1 MVTKKL
7 IIKINGVQIENKNQI
22 KNDCDILITDL
33 IQMHVNLMYSLDD
46 MKNIV
51 MIKNESCDLKLG
63 EINEAKHYYVDENAL
78 HDVTRTH
85 DSRYNI
91 DTSTT
96 TLRPPLQR
104 L

>member
-1 MVTKKL
+1 
-7 IIKINGVQIENKNQI
+7 
-22 KNDCDILITDL
+22 
-33 IQMHVNLMYSLDD
+33 
-46 MKNIV
+46 
-51 MIKNESCDLKLG
+51 MIKNESYDLKLG
-63 EINEAKHYYVDENAL
+63 EINEAKIYYVDENAL

-96 TLRPPLQR
+96 TLRPTLQR

>member
-1 MVTKKL
+1 MY
-7 IIKINGVQIENKNQI
+7 
-22 KNDCDILITDL
+22 ILITDL
-33 IQMHVNLMYSLDD
+33 ILMHVNLMYSLDD

-51 MIKNESCDLKLG
+51 MIKNESYDLKLG
-63 EINEAKHYYVDENAL
+63 EINEAKNYYVDENAL

>member
-1 MVTKKL
+1 MY
-7 IIKINGVQIENKNQI
+7 
-22 KNDCDILITDL
+22 ILITDL
-33 IQMHVNLMYSLDD
+33 ILMHVNLMYSLDD

-51 MIKNESCDLKLG
+51 MIKIDSKLG
-63 EINEAKHYYVDENAL
+63 EIYEANNYCVDENAL

-85 DSRYNI
+85 DSRYNV